1 MVSRW
6 KGRKI
11 SEKAAYTA
19 HELLIGK
26 EDVGQVSKD
35 ADERDLDQF
44 SARFSYTGLSR
55 YPIGQHYLHLISGE
69 LEHASNVFVIR
80 IGWRE
85 ENAGRMCYDLASSG
99 RVMRIVDYSR
109 KRNIRIESLSLWFP
123 FRPFHPDGEARFYNV
138 KKATTSLISIL
149 FR

>member
-1 MVSRW
+1 MVAFYSLYGFEV
-6 KGRKI
+6 KG
-11 SEKAAYTA
+11 EKDLGESCVHSARAAYRA
-19 HELLIGK
+19 

-85 ENAGRMCYDLASSG
+85 VNAGRMCYDLASSG

-109 KRNIRIESLSLWFP
+109 KRNIRIESLSL
-123 FRPFHPDGEARFYNV
+123 
-138 KKATTSLISIL
+138 
-149 FR
+149 